1 MHANPLLCH
10 AFSLPQRHRAIII
23 HMAQPQSYKNHT
35 RFDPPFHF
43 FVMPMLMLNLGF
55 AIYATI
61 HAWPAFEH
69 THLWWIAMSLVF
81 FAMAGT
87 SRMAAL
93 RAQDRVIRLEE
104 QLRLADLLPED
115 RLNIIDSLTMQQFIA
130 LRFASDA
137 ELPALAQRT
146 AEENLTPD
154 QIKQSITHWRSD
166 HHRV

>member
-1 MHANPLLCH
+1 
-10 AFSLPQRHRAIII
+10 
-23 HMAQPQSYKNHT
+23 MAQPQSYKHHA
-35 RFDPPFHF
+35 RYDPPFHF
-43 FVMPMLMLNLGF
+43 FIIPMLLLNLIF

-81 FAMAGT
+81 FAMAGV
-87 SRMAAL
+87 SRMSAL

-115 RLNIIDSLTMQQFIA
+115 QLGLIDAITLPQFIA
-130 LRFASDA
+130 LRFAPDA
-137 ELPALAQRT
+137 ELAALAQR
-146 AEENLTPD
+146 AAAENLTGD
-154 QIKQSITHWRSD
+154 QIKRSIATWRPD